1 MSDLSIGVEELE
13 SITADVW
20 STFVGEDAVVLPFPS
35 ERPNHDADITA
46 HVRIRGSVA
55 AAVVVACDSASAGDL
70 ARRMFDLG
78 PDGEAGAE
86 DIADAL
92 GELSN
97 IVGGNVKSLAPDAA
111 SLTLPEVGAGELP
124 GDSLGVPLCWVDVV
138 WDGGQAG
145 LSIWTGDVNSA
156 DASSTVGET
165 VIGGTAS

>member
-1 MSDLSIGVEELE
+1 MSDLNIGVEELE

-20 STFVGEDAVVLPFPS
+20 NTFVGEDAVVLPFPS
-35 ERPNHDADITA
+35 ERPNHDADVTS

-55 AAVVVACDSASAGDL
+55 AAVVIACDTASAADL

-78 PDGEAGAE
+78 PDAEAGAE
-86 DIADAL
+86 DVADAI
-92 GELSN
+92 GELAN

-111 SLTLPEVGAGELP
+111 SLTLPEVGTGELP

-145 LSIWTGDVNSA
+145 LSIWTGDVNTS
-156 DASSTVGET
+156 SSTVGES